1 MEVKSVHATSVFR
14 DHNLP
19 PPTPRPP
26 TRLLH
31 GSPTPPHLDTVT
43 ANELSEAG
51 GANTENHFDL
61 DLLIHTVLWPPYMY
75 M

>member
-1 MEVKSVHATSVFR
+1 MEVKSLHATSEITFS
-14 DHNLP
+14 P
-19 PPTPRPP
+19 PHASAP
-26 TRLLH
+26 

>member
-43 ANELSEAG
+43 ANRALG
-51 GANTENHFDL
+51 GRWGENHFDL
-61 DLLIHTVLWPPYMY
+61 ESSRIGWGFGKRLGG
-75 M
+75 